1 MLLAEQSVS
10 WSFCSGLCRCESVS
24 SSNLSRGRTFCNDT
38 SVKRYLVAVF
48 ILPCSCC
55 RVIACAKYSAV
66 VPSFFRPFLSRR
78 LSSVMSASKISSR
91 FRRLWYFCKQA
102 VDAVL
107 DFLRLLILND
117 DTAVLGIPSRRND
130 CCSGADTANF
140 RASGKSQM
148 DGSSSVFVCLILA
161 TNNVNGDIHSFY
173 VIFAA
178 RVFYFAVYPS
188 DSGKKNA
195 GEKPL
200 RIMPFLPYMHE
211 KSGCLVLATADLR
224 AVDED

>member
-55 RVIACAKYSAV
+55 RLIACAKYSAV
-66 VPSFFRPFLSRR
+66 VFPPVSFE
-78 LSSVMSASKISSR
+78 KIIERDVCFQNLKS
-91 FRRLWYFCKQA
+91 FQAFVVFCKQA

-107 DFLRLLILND
+107 DFLRLLVLND

-161 TNNVNGDIHSFY
+161 TNNVNGDIHSFTL
-173 VIFAA
+173 FAA
-178 RVFYFAVYPS
+178 RVSISPFTRRIRVKMRVKNRSESCLFCHICT
-188 DSGKKNA
+188 KKA
-195 GEKPL
+195 AALFWQPL
-200 RIMPFLPYMHE
+200 DFE
-211 KSGCLVLATADLR
+211 SC
-224 AVDED
+224 

>member
-78 LSSVMSASKISSR
+78 LSSVMSASKISS
-91 FRRLWYFCKQA
+91 
-102 VDAVL
+102 
-107 DFLRLLILND
+107 
-117 DTAVLGIPSRRND
+117 LGTPSRRND

-161 TNNVNGDIHSFY
+161 TNNVNGDIHSFTL
-173 VIFAA
+173 FAA
-178 RVFYFAVYPS
+178 RVSISPFTRRIRVKMRVKNRSESCLFCHICT
-188 DSGKKNA
+188 KKA
-195 GEKPL
+195 AALFWQPL
-200 RIMPFLPYMHE
+200 DFE
-211 KSGCLVLATADLR
+211 SC
-224 AVDED
+224 

>member
-66 VPSFFRPFLSRR
+66 VPSFFPPVSFE
-78 LSSVMSASKISSR
+78 KIIERDVCFQNLKS
-91 FRRLWYFCKQA
+91 FQAFVVFCKQA

-107 DFLRLLILND
+107 DFLRLLVLND

-161 TNNVNGDIHSFY
+161 TNNVNGDIHSFTL
-173 VIFAA
+173 FAA
-178 RVFYFAVYPS
+178 RVSISPFTRRIRVKMRVKNRSESCLFCHICT
-188 DSGKKNA
+188 KKA
-195 GEKPL
+195 AALFWQPL
-200 RIMPFLPYMHE
+200 DFE
-211 KSGCLVLATADLR
+211 SC
-224 AVDED
+224 